1 MKKTIN
7 FNGYNQAEIVKRYP
21 KGDCLCNVSEVVK
34 TEKTDTT
41 DASEQTIKSD
51 TDIVFT
57 SDNLPFTLTALQIEK
72 LTPTP
77 LKNEITEG

>member
-21 KGDCLCNVSEVVK
+21 NGDCLCNVLEVVK

-41 DASEQTIKSD
+41 DASEQIIKSD
-51 TDIVFT
+51 TNIIFT
-57 SDNLPFTLTALQIEK
+57 ADKLPFTLTALQIEK
-72 LTPTP
+72 LNPTP
-77 LKNEITEG
+77 KNVDIIR